1 MAKKLAPQTA
11 NFDLKCIKAIFR
23 AARRDGYLLENPEF
37 VDTVRRENDAKRRPF
52 TVAEIQSIVSVA
64 DPEWQSLI
72 KFGLYTGQRLS
83 DLASLIW
90 SNIDLEKNQ
99 IRLIARKTGKDV
111 ILPIAA
117 PLRSHILTI
126 PSSHDAKAPVHPRSF
141 GILRRQNGSA
151 GNLSN
156 QFSEILAAVGLR
168 EPLNRR
174 STEKGRNARRA
185 RNELSFHCL
194 RHTAVTL
201 LKDAGVPEAVVMELV
216 GHDSAQ
222 MSAHYTHVGHEAL
235 EKATAA
241 LPRI

>member
-1 MAKKLAPQTA
+1 M
-11 NFDLKCIKAIFR
+11 
-23 AARRDGYLLENPEF
+23 
-37 VDTVRRENDAKRRPF
+37 
-52 TVAEIQSIVSVA
+52 SVA

-72 KFGLYTGQRLS
+72 RFGLYTGQRLS
-83 DLASLIW
+83 DLASLTW
-90 SNIDLEKNQ
+90 SNIDLEKNE
-99 IRLIARKTGKDV
+99 IRLIARKTGKNV

-126 PSSHDAKAPVHPRSF
+126 VQDDAKAPVHPRSL
-141 GILRRQNGSA
+141 GILKRQNGSA

-156 QFSEILAAVGLR
+156 QFSQILAAVGLR

-174 STEKGRNARRA
+174 STEKGRNAKRA

-201 LKDAGVPEAVVMELV
+201 LKDAGIPEAVVMELV

-241 LPRI
+241 LPQI